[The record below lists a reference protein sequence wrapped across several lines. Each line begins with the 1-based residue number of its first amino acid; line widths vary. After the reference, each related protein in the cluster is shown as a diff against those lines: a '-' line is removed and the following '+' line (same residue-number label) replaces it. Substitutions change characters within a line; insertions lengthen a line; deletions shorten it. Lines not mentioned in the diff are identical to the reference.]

1 MIKSCRKRL
10 PQCIN
15 YSAYR
20 YPSKPNPVCYHLS
33 VLASF
38 VNCVTMFFFFPLL
51 NYRVGSSN
59 NFQKYIKKNYENYMI
74 FEKEFLLILT
84 SILLI

>member
-1 MIKSCRKRL
+1 MYKLQRISLSVKTKSCMLSSLRSCLFREL
-10 PQCIN
+10 
-15 YSAYR
+15 R
-20 YPSKPNPVCYHLS
+20 YHV
-33 VLASF
+33 
-38 VNCVTMFFFFPLL
+38 FFFPLL